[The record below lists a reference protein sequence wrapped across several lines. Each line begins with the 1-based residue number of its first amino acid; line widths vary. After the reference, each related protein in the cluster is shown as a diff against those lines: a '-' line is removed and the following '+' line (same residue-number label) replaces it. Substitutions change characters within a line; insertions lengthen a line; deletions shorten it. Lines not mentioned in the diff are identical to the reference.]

1 MGIDVP
7 DPNKREDAVSEVIGV
22 ILTVALVVILAA
34 VVGAF
39 SFGMVGNVSKNKDI
53 AISIRTNSTGS
64 LLITIVGGRDVP
76 LLTSVH
82 VLINGADMTT
92 VTGPFRSGQQ
102 LYGLPGSYGQA
113 NIAVVGYFAD
123 NTTQILIEKMP

>member
-1 MGIDVP
+1 MGIGIP
-7 DPNKREDAVSEVIGV
+7 DQINREDAVSEVIGV

-39 SFGMVGNVSKNKDI
+39 SFGMVGNVSKNKDV